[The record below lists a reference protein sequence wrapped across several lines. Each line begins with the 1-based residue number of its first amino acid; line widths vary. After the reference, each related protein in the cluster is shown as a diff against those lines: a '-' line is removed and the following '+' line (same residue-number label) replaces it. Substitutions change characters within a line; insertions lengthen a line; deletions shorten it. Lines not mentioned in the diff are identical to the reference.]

1 MLDPKSYF
9 SVPDSCSSSLKLS
22 RLPPPDLRPTRSV
35 KVGPRAVQPLQ
46 QQSQLTDARDARR
59 INRLARA
66 ITPPHLISHHTAPSS
81 APFDFFN
88 ARPDKRW
95 SMELWLTMS
104 CAIYFD
110 RFSLPLFCSC
120 LSEFDLP
127 GAGTLLGGCR
137 SIGDVG
143 EIGCILAVLDKLF
156 TIFNVIISFV
166 SRCSPL
172 LTPFLS
178 FSKTF
183 RMVFATS
190 KDAAPLVE
198 QCPLWPPPSKMCHKK
213 YNLQPDPYTIS
224 FNLFTPPPPHPDR
237 IHGRA

>member
-1 MLDPKSYF
+1 MLDPKSYS
-9 SVPDSCSSSLKLS
+9 SVPDFCSSSLKLS

-66 ITPPHLISHHTAPSS
+66 ITPPHLISHHTTPSS

-95 SMELWLTMS
+95 SMKLWLIMS
-104 CAIYFD
+104 RAIYFD
-110 RFSLPLFCSC
+110 RFSLLLFCSC

-143 EIGCILAVLDKLF
+143 ETGCILAVLHNIQCHNLICKSMLSSSYPFSLLLKD
-156 TIFNVIISFV
+156 ISNG
-166 SRCSPL
+166 
-172 LTPFLS
+172 
-178 FSKTF
+178 F
-183 RMVFATS
+183 RHYS
-190 KDAAPLVE
+190 SC
-198 QCPLWPPPSKMCHKK
+198 Q
-213 YNLQPDPYTIS
+213 
-224 FNLFTPPPPHPDR
+224 
-237 IHGRA
+237 